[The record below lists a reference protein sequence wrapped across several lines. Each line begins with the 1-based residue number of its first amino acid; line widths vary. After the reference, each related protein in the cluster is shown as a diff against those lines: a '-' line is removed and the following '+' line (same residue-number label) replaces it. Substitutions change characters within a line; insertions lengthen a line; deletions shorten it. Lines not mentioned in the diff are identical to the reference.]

1 MQEANDPLT
10 VMQKEELKI
19 KDKLA
24 DVKAAQAETDAK
36 YKEDRIA
43 LEAAKLANT
52 TIQPSVVDP
61 ERFQ

>member
-10 VMQKEELKI
+10 IVQREELKI

-24 DVKAAQAETDAK
+24 DVKAAQAEADAK

-43 LEAAKLANT
+43 LEAAKISNQK
-52 TIQPSVVDP
+52 INPQ
-61 ERFQ
+61 EFM